1 MLDLKNDFEME
12 RPMALRPPATR
23 PQGLIL
29 AAGRGRRLGAKVDEV
44 PKCLL
49 RVGGKTLLDHQLDM
63 LESAGIRD
71 VCIVAGYQ
79 KNALARAVRGRATII
94 CNEHWADTNSLYSLS
109 LAREWVANDVVVMNC
124 DVLVDPAVL
133 PQLLATRS
141 SCFAYDS
148 SSGNDDEHMKVE
160 LSGNRLVTMSKT
172 LDATCVHGENVGLL
186 HFLADDARRLFEH
199 ADAVLA
205 TGSKKQ
211 WMASAVQHL
220 AEQRSL
226 QGVDVRGRPWIEI
239 DYAEDLEDARRRVW
253 PLIQRQRSR
262 ADTLRGK
269 LQVKPVIGTLCH
281 DPI

>member
-1 MLDLKNDFEME
+1 MLDLKNDFKIE
-12 RPMALRPPATR
+12 RPAAERASARR

-29 AAGRGRRLGAKVDEV
+29 AAGRGRRLGAEVEEV

-63 LESAGIRD
+63 LQSAGIQD
-71 VCIVAGYQ
+71 VCVVAGYQ
-79 KNALARAVRGRATII
+79 KQALLRACRGRATVI

-109 LAREWVANDVVVMNC
+109 LARDWVANDVVVMNC

-172 LDATCVHGENVGLL
+172 LDSTCVHGENVGLL
-186 HFLADDARRLFEH
+186 HFLADDARRLFAH
-199 ADAVLA
+199 AETILA
-205 TGSKKQ
+205 AGSKTE

-220 AEQRSL
+220 AEKRPL

-239 DYAEDLEDARRRVW
+239 DFAEDLEDARRRIW
-253 PLIQRQRSR
+253 PLIQYQRSR
-262 ADTLRGK
+262 ADTSRKKPL
-269 LQVKPVIGTLCH
+269 VKPVVGALCH
-281 DPI
+281 EPI